1 MIQTTGDPA
10 VHPSLGTELQCLVD
24 DVAAGGADDVVGGP
38 GDPAPHVGG
47 QAGDG
52 QTGELVGLDPLPGQG
67 HRRAQ
72 HGHGEVVHGV
82 GWEQFHLQDRVDDR
96 RDGDGV
102 SYLETAVD
110 ADCEGADLTASS
122 SVD

>member
-24 DVAAGGADDVVGGP
+24 DVAAGGADDVVLCP

-52 QTGELVGLDPLPGQG
+52 QTGELVGLLPGSGDDHVGSEGG
-67 HRRAQ
+67 HR
-72 HGHGEVVHGV
+72 EVVHSLWG
-82 GWEQFHLQDRVDDR
+82 QQLHLEDDKI
-96 RDGDGV
+96 
-102 SYLETAVD
+102 
-110 ADCEGADLTASS
+110 
-122 SVD
+122 